1 MGVDEGLREGRVFG
15 DGVGEKFPRIDVGG
29 GIVGSF
35 SLREVRSVIHMI

>member
-1 MGVDEGLREGRVFG
+1 MDERLREGRVFG

-29 GIVGSF
+29 DVVGSF